1 MFAWSTTTV
10 KHPAKIELLTDTNSC
25 CKRSIGAIAAPS
37 YVEGIWLTVGKP
49 NLGIAATQTSC
60 RNPSSDDEDDGD
72 GDDDGGGD
80 NDVMMMMVMMVVVM
94 IMMMMM
100 MMMMMMLMVMMMMMM
115 MMMIFDWFG
124 CNLLLAARRSV
135 LYARKF
141 KCTENVS
148 LASQF
153 QYRTKT
159 VKHNP
164 GCSQEQTCSWLQPGA
179 NLLLAAARSK
189 LLLQNHLS
197 YWVSDFTRHGPQILF
212 FPLAAP
218 T

>member
-1 MFAWSTTTV
+1 
-10 KHPAKIELLTDTNSC
+10 
-25 CKRSIGAIAAPS
+25 
-37 YVEGIWLTVGKP
+37 VEGIWLTVGKP
-49 NLGIAATQTSC
+49 NLGIAATQTIC
-60 RNPSSDDEDDGD
+60 RNPSPDDEGDGD
-72 GDDDGGGD
+72 GDDDDGGD
-80 NDVMMMMVMMVVVM
+80 NDVMMMMMVVM
-94 IMMMMM
+94 IMMM
-100 MMMMMMLMVMMMMMM
+100 MMMMMMLMVMMSM

-148 LASQF
+148 LARQF
-153 QYRTKT
+153 QYGTKT

-164 GCSQEQTCSWLQPGA
+164 GCSQEQSCSWLQPGA

-197 YWVSDFTRHGPQILF
+197 Y
-212 FPLAAP
+212 
-218 T
+218 